1 MKILCFEQNISQ
13 FIVILPN
20 KTARYIFVAENKIM
34 TNNTRKTNLINAI
47 APVNR
52 GLEMTENQRKAIFSA
67 VAYLEELNPNP
78 APNQT
83 PELLDGNWL
92 LLFTTSQ
99 ELLGIDRFP
108 LYKLG
113 NIYQCLRV
121 SEGKIFNIAE
131 VKGLPLLSGFVSVC
145 ANFAIISDQRIK
157 VNFERVVSGSQILIG
172 YRDVNSF
179 IDTLRSPKKLLA
191 IDFQI
196 KKEDQKGWLETTYL
210 DRDLRIG
217 RGNEGNLFV
226 LRKIK

>member
-1 MKILCFEQNISQ
+1 
-13 FIVILPN
+13 
-20 KTARYIFVAENKIM
+20 M
-34 TNNTRKTNLINAI
+34 TSTTRKANLFSAI

-52 GLEMTENQRKAIFSA
+52 GLNMTENQRKAIFSA
-67 VAYLEELNPNP
+67 VAYLEELNPTP
-78 APNQT
+78 APNQS

-121 SEGKIFNIAE
+121 AEGKIFNVAE
-131 VKGLPLLSGFVSVC
+131 IKGLPLLGGLVSVC
-145 ANFAIISDQRIK
+145 ANFSVVNEKRVK
-157 VNFERVVSGSQILIG
+157 VNFERLVAGSQTLVG
-172 YRDVNSF
+172 YQDVNSF

-196 KKEDQKGWLETTYL
+196 KREDQKGWLETTYL
-210 DRDLRIG
+210 DQDLRIG

-226 LRKIK
+226 LRKV

>member
-1 MKILCFEQNISQ
+1 
-13 FIVILPN
+13 
-20 KTARYIFVAENKIM
+20 M
-34 TNNTRKTNLINAI
+34 TSNTRKANLINAI

-52 GLEMTENQRKAIFSA
+52 GLQMSENQRKMIFSA
-67 VAYLEELNPNP
+67 VAYLEELNPTP
-78 APNQT
+78 APTQT

-113 NIYQCLRV
+113 NIFQCLRV
-121 SEGKIFNIAE
+121 AEGKIFNVAE
-131 VKGLPLLSGFVSVC
+131 IKGMPLLSGIVSVC
-145 ANFAIISDQRIK
+145 ANFTVVSEKRVK
-157 VNFERVVSGSQILIG
+157 VNFERLVAGSQSLIG

-196 KKEDQKGWLETTYL
+196 KREDQKGWLETTYL
-210 DRDLRIG
+210 DHDLRIG

-226 LRKIK
+226 LKKI

>member
-1 MKILCFEQNISQ
+1 
-13 FIVILPN
+13 
-20 KTARYIFVAENKIM
+20 M
-34 TNNTRKTNLINAI
+34 TSTTRKANLLNAI

-52 GLEMTENQRKAIFSA
+52 GLQMSENQRKAIFSA
-67 VAYLEELNPNP
+67 VAYLEELNPTP
-78 APNQT
+78 APTQT
-83 PELLDGNWL
+83 PELLDGDWL

-121 SEGKIFNIAE
+121 AEGKIFNVAE
-131 VKGLPLLSGFVSVC
+131 IKGLPLLGGLVSVC
-145 ANFAIISDQRIK
+145 ANFTVVSEKRVK
-157 VNFERVVSGSQILIG
+157 VNFERLVAGSQSLVG
-172 YRDVNSF
+172 YQNVKSF

-196 KKEDQKGWLETTYL
+196 KREDQKGWLETTYL

-226 LRKIK
+226 LRRI

>member
-1 MKILCFEQNISQ
+1 
-13 FIVILPN
+13 
-20 KTARYIFVAENKIM
+20 M
-34 TNNTRKTNLINAI
+34 TSNTRKANLINAI

-52 GLEMTENQRKAIFSA
+52 GLQMSENQRKMIFSA
-67 VAYLEELNPNP
+67 VAYLEELNPTP
-78 APNQT
+78 APTQS

-121 SEGKIFNIAE
+121 SEGKIFNVAE
-131 VKGLPLLSGFVSVC
+131 IKGLPLLSGLISVC
-145 ANFAIISDQRIK
+145 ANFTVVSDKQVK
-157 VNFERVVSGSQILIG
+157 VNFERLVAGSQTLIG
-172 YRDVNSF
+172 YQDVNSF

-196 KKEDQKGWLETTYL
+196 KREDQKGWLETTYL
-210 DRDLRIG
+210 DQDLRIG

-226 LRKIK
+226 LKRV

>member
-1 MKILCFEQNISQ
+1 
-13 FIVILPN
+13 
-20 KTARYIFVAENKIM
+20 M
-34 TNNTRKTNLINAI
+34 TSNTRKANLINAI

-52 GLEMTENQRKAIFSA
+52 GLQMSENQRKMIFSA
-67 VAYLEELNPNP
+67 VAYLEELNPTP
-78 APNQT
+78 APTQT

-121 SEGKIFNIAE
+121 AEGKIFNVAE
-131 VKGLPLLSGFVSVC
+131 IKGMPLLSGLVSVC
-145 ANFAIISDQRIK
+145 ANFTVVSDKRVK
-157 VNFERVVSGSQILIG
+157 VNFERLVAGSQSLIG

-196 KKEDQKGWLETTYL
+196 KREDQKGWLETTYL
-210 DRDLRIG
+210 DQDLRIG

-226 LRKIK
+226 LRKI

>member
-1 MKILCFEQNISQ
+1 
-13 FIVILPN
+13 
-20 KTARYIFVAENKIM
+20 M
-34 TNNTRKTNLINAI
+34 TSNTRKENLINAI

-52 GLEMTENQRKAIFSA
+52 GLQMSEDQRKAIFSA
-67 VAYLEELNPNP
+67 VAYLEELNPNTS
-78 APNQT
+78 PNNS

-121 SEGKIFNIAE
+121 AEGKIFNVAE
-131 VKGLPLLSGFVSVC
+131 VKGLPLLSGLVSVC
-145 ANFAIISDQRIK
+145 ANFTVVDEKRVK
-157 VNFERVVSGSQILIG
+157 VNFERLVAGSQSLIG
-172 YRDVNSF
+172 YQDVNSF
-179 IDTLRSPKKLLA
+179 IDTLRSPKKLFA

-196 KKEDQKGWLETTYL
+196 KREDQKGWLETTYI
-210 DRDLRIG
+210 DQDLRIG

-226 LRKIK
+226 LRKI

>member
-1 MKILCFEQNISQ
+1 
-13 FIVILPN
+13 
-20 KTARYIFVAENKIM
+20 M
-34 TNNTRKTNLINAI
+34 TSSTRKANLINAI

-52 GLEMTENQRKAIFSA
+52 GLQMTENQRKAIFSA

-113 NIYQCLRV
+113 NIYQCLRMA
-121 SEGKIFNIAE
+121 EGKIFNVAE
-131 VKGLPLLSGFVSVC
+131 IKGLPLLGGLVSVC
-145 ANFAIISDQRIK
+145 ANFTVVSEKQIK
-157 VNFERVVSGSQILIG
+157 VNFERLVAGSQSLIG

-179 IDTLRSPKKLLA
+179 IDTLRSPKKLFA

-196 KKEDQKGWLETTYL
+196 KRENQKGWLETTYL
-210 DRDLRIG
+210 DQDLRIG

-226 LRKIK
+226 LRKV

>member
-1 MKILCFEQNISQ
+1 
-13 FIVILPN
+13 
-20 KTARYIFVAENKIM
+20 M
-34 TNNTRKTNLINAI
+34 TSSTRKANLINAI

-52 GLEMTENQRKAIFSA
+52 GLQMTENQRKAIFSA

-121 SEGKIFNIAE
+121 AEGKIFNVAE
-131 VKGLPLLSGFVSVC
+131 IKGLPLLGGLVSVC
-145 ANFAIISDQRIK
+145 ANFTVVSEKKVK
-157 VNFERVVSGSQILIG
+157 VNFERLVAGSQSLIG

-179 IDTLRSPKKLLA
+179 IDTLRSPKKLFA

-196 KKEDQKGWLETTYL
+196 KREDQKGWLETTYL
-210 DRDLRIG
+210 DQDLRIG

-226 LRKIK
+226 LRKV

>member
-1 MKILCFEQNISQ
+1 
-13 FIVILPN
+13 
-20 KTARYIFVAENKIM
+20 M
-34 TNNTRKTNLINAI
+34 TSNTRKANLINAI

-52 GLEMTENQRKAIFSA
+52 GLQLSENQRKAIFSA
-67 VAYLEELNPNP
+67 VEYLEELNPNSS
-78 APNQT
+78 PNDT

-121 SEGKIFNIAE
+121 AEGKIFNVAE
-131 VKGLPLLSGFVSVC
+131 IKGLPLLSGIVSVC
-145 ANFAIISDQRIK
+145 ANFTVVDEKRVK
-157 VNFERVVSGSQILIG
+157 VNFERLVAGSQNLIG
-172 YRDVNSF
+172 YRNVDSF
-179 IDTLRSPKKLLA
+179 IDTLQSPKKLFA

-196 KKEDQKGWLETTYL
+196 KREDQKGWLETTYL
-210 DRDLRIG
+210 DQDLRIG

-226 LRKIK
+226 LRKI

>member
-1 MKILCFEQNISQ
+1 
-13 FIVILPN
+13 
-20 KTARYIFVAENKIM
+20 M
-34 TNNTRKTNLINAI
+34 TSTTRKANLLNAI

-52 GLEMTENQRKAIFSA
+52 GLQMSENQRKAIFSA
-67 VAYLEELNPNP
+67 VAYLEELNPSP
-78 APNQT
+78 APTQT
-83 PELLDGNWL
+83 PELLDGDWL

-108 LYKLG
+108 FYKLG

-121 SEGKIFNIAE
+121 AEGKIFNVAE
-131 VKGLPLLSGFVSVC
+131 IKGLPLLGGLVSVC
-145 ANFAIISDQRIK
+145 ANFTVVSEKRVK
-157 VNFERVVSGSQILIG
+157 VNFERLVAGSQSLVG
-172 YRDVNSF
+172 YQNVKSF

-196 KKEDQKGWLETTYL
+196 KREDQKGWLETTYL

-226 LRKIK
+226 LRRI

>member
-1 MKILCFEQNISQ
+1 MNSS
-13 FIVILPN
+13 
-20 KTARYIFVAENKIM
+20 
-34 TNNTRKTNLINAI
+34 TRKTSLINAI

-52 GLEMTENQRKAIFSA
+52 GLQISENQRKAIFSA
-67 VAYLEELNPNP
+67 VAYLEELNPTP
-78 APNQT
+78 APTQT

-121 SEGKIFNIAE
+121 AEGKIFNVAE
-131 VKGLPLLSGFVSVC
+131 IKGLPLVSGIVSVC
-145 ANFAIISDQRIK
+145 ANFTVVSEQRVK
-157 VNFERVVSGSQILIG
+157 VNFERLVAGSQTLLG
-172 YRDVNSF
+172 YQDVNSF
-179 IDTLRSPKKLLA
+179 IDTLRSPKKLFA

-196 KKEDQKGWLETTYL
+196 KREDQKGWLETTYL
-210 DRDLRIG
+210 DQDLRIG

-226 LRKIK
+226 LRRI

>member
-1 MKILCFEQNISQ
+1 
-13 FIVILPN
+13 
-20 KTARYIFVAENKIM
+20 M
-34 TNNTRKTNLINAI
+34 TNNTRKANLINAI

-52 GLEMTENQRKAIFSA
+52 GFQLSENQRKAIFSA
-67 VAYLEELNPNP
+67 VAYIEELNPNSSQ
-78 APNQT
+78 NDT

-121 SEGKIFNIAE
+121 AEGKIFNVAE
-131 VKGLPLLSGFVSVC
+131 IKGLPLLSGIVSVC
-145 ANFAIISDQRIK
+145 ANFTVVDEKRVK
-157 VNFERVVSGSQILIG
+157 VNFERLVAGSQNLIG
-172 YRDVNSF
+172 YRNVDSF
-179 IDTLRSPKKLLA
+179 IDTLQSPKKLFA

-196 KKEDQKGWLETTYL
+196 KREDQKGWLETTYL
-210 DRDLRIG
+210 DQDLRIG

-226 LRKIK
+226 LRKI

>member
-1 MKILCFEQNISQ
+1 
-13 FIVILPN
+13 
-20 KTARYIFVAENKIM
+20 M
-34 TNNTRKTNLINAI
+34 TNNTRKANLINAI

-52 GLEMTENQRKAIFSA
+52 GLQLSENQRKAIFSA
-67 VAYLEELNPNP
+67 VAYLEELNPNSS
-78 APNQT
+78 PNDT

-121 SEGKIFNIAE
+121 AEGKIFNVAE
-131 VKGLPLLSGFVSVC
+131 IKGLPLLSGIVSVC
-145 ANFAIISDQRIK
+145 ANFTAVDEKRVK
-157 VNFERVVSGSQILIG
+157 VNFERLVAGSQNLIG
-172 YRDVNSF
+172 YQNVDSF
-179 IDTLRSPKKLLA
+179 INTLRSPKKLFA

-196 KKEDQKGWLETTYL
+196 KREDQKGWLETTYL
-210 DRDLRIG
+210 DQDLRIG

-226 LRKIK
+226 LRKI

>member
-1 MKILCFEQNISQ
+1 
-13 FIVILPN
+13 
-20 KTARYIFVAENKIM
+20 M
-34 TNNTRKTNLINAI
+34 TNNTRKANLINAI

-52 GLEMTENQRKAIFSA
+52 GLQLSENQRKAIFSA
-67 VAYLEELNPNP
+67 VAYLEELNPNSSP
-78 APNQT
+78 TAT

-121 SEGKIFNIAE
+121 AEGKIFNVAE
-131 VKGLPLLSGFVSVC
+131 IKGLPLLSGIVSVC
-145 ANFAIISDQRIK
+145 ANFTVVDEKRVK
-157 VNFERVVSGSQILIG
+157 VNFERLVAGSQNLIG
-172 YRDVNSF
+172 YQNVDSF
-179 IDTLRSPKKLLA
+179 INTLRSPKKLFA

-196 KKEDQKGWLETTYL
+196 KREDQKGWLETTYL
-210 DRDLRIG
+210 DQDLRIG

-226 LRKIK
+226 LRKI